1 MSTLKTSNIQDT
13 SGNNNSTPAEL
24 NGGRARAWVDFDG
37 SASDPSST
45 LNGYNVG
52 SITDNGAGDYTLVF
66 TNSLSNANYV
76 VLGMAHD
83 DDSANN
89 NYMYGLKS
97 HNNAWRDGTY
107 YTTSSAR
114 VQVGYANGNS
124 VQDMK
129 RVSIVVFG
137 D

>member
-1 MSTLKTSNIQDT
+1 MSTLKVDNLLNSA
-13 SGNNNSTPAEL
+13 GNESPVSVPGA
-24 NGGRARAWVDFDG
+24 AKAWVDFDG

-66 TNSLSNANYV
+66 TNNLSNTNYV
-76 VLGMAHD
+76 VIGMAHD
-83 DDSANN
+83 DATNGND
-89 NYMYGLKS
+89 YLYGIKS
-97 HNNAWRDGTY
+97 NSNAWRGGTY

-114 VQVGYANGNS
+114 VRIGYANGNS